1 MTDPQR
7 CQANS
12 AILVKGNMPLSG
24 SDPRTELVLLLS
36 FPAVRTRLFCS
47 GGVDNPNIS
56 AIIFLT
62 RWTVPPHALFPTP
75 SGQGPSASP
84 AKPAPSASGDGHRSL
99 VSPRPVLR
107 PAGQFAGQIRD
118 APSCLRRPSLGHR
131 GGCRLWLFASF
142 VLSSA
147 DRLYAIRPA
156 RSGAT
161 QARPPRR
168 TQVDSRDHGL
178 RPARACRLPSPY
190 RRPVNTPSA
199 SRVWRPGASTQPAAS
214 TGATRKKTTLASG
227 PAASV
232 GNQDFVRPYEQ
243 LRERV
248 LLKDTSGPGS
258 ALLCEYGLKT
268 WIDSG
273 PCRLGD
279 RVPRPSFPESLSRAL
294 SPPPTQAEMLTL
306 LTTMLFHIPL
316 SEILP

>member
-36 FPAVRTRLFCS
+36 FSAVKTRLFCS

-84 AKPAPSASGDGHRSL
+84 AKPAPSASGGGHRSL
-99 VSPRPVLR
+99 VSPQPVFR
-107 PAGQFAGQIRD
+107 SAGQLTGQVRN

-131 GGCRLWLFASF
+131 GGCHLWLFASF

-147 DRLYAIRPA
+147 GRLYARRPA
-156 RSGAT
+156 RPGTT
-161 QARPPRR
+161 QARSARR
-168 TQVDSRDHGL
+168 TQADSRGHGL
-178 RPARACRLPSPY
+178 RPARACRVAAPH

-199 SRVWRPGASTQPAAS
+199 SRVWCPGASTQPAAS
-214 TGATRKKTTLASG
+214 VGATRKK
-227 PAASV
+227 
-232 GNQDFVRPYEQ
+232 
-243 LRERV
+243 
-248 LLKDTSGPGS
+248 
-258 ALLCEYGLKT
+258 
-268 WIDSG
+268 
-273 PCRLGD
+273 
-279 RVPRPSFPESLSRAL
+279 
-294 SPPPTQAEMLTL
+294 
-306 LTTMLFHIPL
+306 
-316 SEILP
+316 